1 VKKELVMVSA
11 TARAPELKSIP
22 GQPVFARI
30 RSVQSSLSRS
40 EGAVARLVLAESAIA
55 IGMGITAVARRAR
68 VSTAT
73 VLRFCRTLGFA
84 GYKDFKIA
92 LAVEMGRS
100 PAVLSEDVHTED
112 TPMQIAR
119 KVLRAD
125 MQAIAHTLELL
136 DETML
141 NKAVRALRTARRIEI
156 YGVGSSAPVA
166 VDAYYRLL
174 RIGFRVAV
182 VTDSHMQAV
191 SAALLKPGDVA
202 FVISHTGRTRET
214 LEAARNAREQGATVI
229 ALTSFLRAPIRTV
242 ANIVLVTATA
252 ETAFRVEA
260 MASRIA
266 HLSVIDALY
275 VSLAMRSLEGAL
287 ATLARTNAIIERRR
301 V

>member
-1 VKKELVMVSA
+1 MPKALSA
-11 TARAPELKSIP
+11 RQERKHAVAAQAVL
-22 GQPVFARI
+22 ARI
-30 RSVQSSLSRS
+30 RSVQSSLSHS
-40 EGAVARLVLAESAIA
+40 EVAVATFVLATPADAIRL
-55 IGMGITAVARRAR
+55 GIKVVAERAG

-92 LAVEMGRS
+92 LALETGRS
-100 PAVLSEDVHTED
+100 PVVLSEEVRADD

-136 DETML
+136 DEAAL
-141 NKAVRALRTARRIEI
+141 NKAVRALHAARRIEI
-156 YGVGSSAPVA
+156 YGVGSSGPIAA
-166 VDAYYRLL
+166 DAYYRFL
-174 RIGFRVAV
+174 RIGLRVAV

-191 SAALLKPGDVA
+191 SAALLEPGDVA
-202 FVISHTGRTRET
+202 LVISHTGRTKET
-214 LEAARNAREQGATVI
+214 LETARKARERGATVI
-229 ALTSFLRAPIRTV
+229 ALTSFLRAPIREV

-266 HLSVIDALY
+266 HLSVIDVLY
-275 VSLAMRSLEGAL
+275 VALATRSLETAL
-287 ATLARTNAIIERRR
+287 ANLERTNAIIEERR

>member
-1 VKKELVMVSA
+1 M
-11 TARAPELKSIP
+11 ARAAAGRALESGSIR
-22 GQPVFARI
+22 GHAVSARI

-40 EGAVARLVLAESAIA
+40 EGAVATFVLAESATA
-55 IGMGITAVARRAR
+55 LGMGIKAMARRTR

-84 GYKDFKIA
+84 GYADFKIA
-92 LAVEMGRS
+92 LAVEAGRS
-100 PAVLSEDVHTED
+100 PAVLSEDVRSED

-119 KVLRAD
+119 KVLQAD

-136 DETML
+136 DETAL
-141 NKAVRALRTARRIEI
+141 NKAVGALRAARRIEI

-191 SAALLKPGDVA
+191 SAALLQPGDVA

-229 ALTSFLRAPIRTV
+229 ALTSFLRAPIRAV
-242 ANIVLVTATA
+242 ANILLVTATA

-266 HLSVIDALY
+266 HLSLVDTLY
-275 VSLAMRSLEGAL
+275 VALATRSLEGAL
-287 ATLARTNAIIERRR
+287 ATLARTTAIIERRR